1 MNINSLIESLSE
13 TEETHCLKIHMETR
27 HKGII

>member
-1 MNINSLIESLSE
+1 MNINSLIESLSQ
-13 TEETHCLKIHMETR
+13 TEETLCLKIHMGTR